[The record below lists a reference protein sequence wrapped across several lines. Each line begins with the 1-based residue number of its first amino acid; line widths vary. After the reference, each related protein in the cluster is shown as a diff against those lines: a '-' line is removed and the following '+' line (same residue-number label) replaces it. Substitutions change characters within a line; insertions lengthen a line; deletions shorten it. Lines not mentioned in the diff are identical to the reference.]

1 MQIYNVGFRAI
12 APSTGVPLITLFT
25 NAAGSSTTS
34 TGRSLLILEIDIE
47 GAANSS
53 NYTELGLYRL
63 LAPTGAA
70 SSTFTASTTSIPQ
83 NVDQLTGTGGTAA
96 SLSPAAQC
104 TVTNGAFAAGSTFPG
119 GFSGVSAFNTN
130 SPLHVIG
137 LNVNGQRYFWRA
149 NPNLSNAIVV
159 PGTGVVSTSQYS
171 GAISLVS
178 IAAGTSPNV
187 SGRIQ
192 FAEL

>member
-1 MQIYNVGFRAI
+1 MQIYNVGFR
-12 APSTGVPLITLFT
+12 PSTGVPLITLFT

-34 TGRSLLILEIDIE
+34 TGRSLLIFEIDI
-47 GAANSS
+47 
-53 NYTELGLYRL
+53 
-63 LAPTGAA
+63 
-70 SSTFTASTTSIPQ
+70 TASTTSIPQ